1 MVFFDKKKWQ
11 IIFQPAP
18 VQPAPVHSKGE
29 ARHPDCS
36 LKHLIAG
43 DNDDDDEDD
52 HDDDGWL
59 CYLCHLHCGLKH
71 LILIGGLYWRDGSD
85 DGNGGE
91 IDNND
96 KNLQTG
102 WMMIFLPF

>member
-1 MVFFDKKKWQ
+1 MLLEENTFIFLSFFVKIWQ

-43 DNDDDDEDD
+43 DNDDDDDD
-52 HDDDGWL
+52 HD
-59 CYLCHLHCGLKH
+59 HSKTMM
-71 LILIGGLYWRDGSD
+71 
-85 DGNGGE
+85 
-91 IDNND
+91 DNCVIYAICTVVSHGT
-96 KNLQTG
+96 QTCTKRKK
-102 WMMIFLPF
+102 II